1 MITEQITM
9 KKLIADEGK
18 VLTDG
23 KEYGKIIFLAY
34 DRSCDEFYEISI
46 EAYNDMLQQK
56 SQEETNIEY

>member
-23 KEYGKIIFLAY
+23 KEYGKIIFLAF
-34 DRSCDEFYEISI
+34 DRSVDEFYEITDEEY
-46 EAYNDMLQQK
+46 EAIMEKQ
-56 SQEETNIEY
+56 NIGEDDL

>member
-34 DRSCDEFYEISI
+34 DRSCDEFYEITDAEYQAI
-46 EAYNDMLQQK
+46 M
-56 SQEETNIEY
+56 EEQNIGEDDL

>member
-1 MITEQITM
+1 M